1 MSTQSQMPPTTLT
14 HYLPFNLEQALK
26 EKELRHEARL
36 GQVVALFLRLGSGF
50 QVATHGSSQH
60 IIPDCKDLWVF

>member
-14 HYLPFNLEQALK
+14 HYLPFNLEEALK

-36 GQVVALFLRLGSGF
+36 GQVVALFLRLGSDFPGCYTW
-50 QVATHGSSQH
+50 QLTVHY
-60 IIPDCKDLWVF
+60 PDCKDLWVF